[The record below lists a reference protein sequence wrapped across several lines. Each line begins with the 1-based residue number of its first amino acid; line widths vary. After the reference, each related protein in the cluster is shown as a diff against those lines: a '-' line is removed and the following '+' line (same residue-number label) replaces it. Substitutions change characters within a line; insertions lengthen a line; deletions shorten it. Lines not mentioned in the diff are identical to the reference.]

1 MRCAVGLA
9 VILGA
14 AISGCSYSR
23 AGKLVETTGR
33 SDPARIAVLAADD
46 PGRAFFVLGVVSAQ
60 VDGEDPQGLRDELQE
75 AASELG
81 ADALVSV
88 EIHWG
93 EGSWN
98 AGLRASGVAVRY
110 Q

>member
-1 MRCAVGLA
+1 MRWTIGLA
-9 VILGA
+9 ILLGA
-14 AISGCSYSR
+14 GLSGCSYSR
-23 AGKLVETTGR
+23 AGKLADTSGR

-46 PGRAFFVLGVVSAQ
+46 PGRPFFVLGVVSAQ
-60 VDGEDPQGLRDELQE
+60 VDGEDPEGLRDELQE
-75 AASELG
+75 AAAELG
-81 ADALVSV
+81 ADALVAV

-93 EGSWN
+93 EGSWS

>member
-1 MRCAVGLA
+1 MRWTVGLA
-9 VILGA
+9 LSLGV

-23 AGKLVETTGR
+23 AGRLAPTSGR

-46 PGRAFFVLGVVSAQ
+46 PGRAFYVLGLVSAQ
-60 VDGEDPQGLRDELQE
+60 VDGEDPEGLRDELQE
-75 AASELG
+75 AAAELG

-93 EGSWN
+93 EGSWS

>member
-1 MRCAVGLA
+1 MRWTFALGLS
-9 VILGA
+9 VA
-14 AISGCSYSR
+14 AALSGCSYAR
-23 AGKLVETTGR
+23 AGKLTEASGR

-46 PGRAFFVLGVVSAQ
+46 PGRPFFVVGVVSAQ
-60 VDGEDPQGLRDELQE
+60 VDGADPEGLRDELKE
-75 AASELG
+75 AAAELG

-93 EGSWN
+93 EGSWS